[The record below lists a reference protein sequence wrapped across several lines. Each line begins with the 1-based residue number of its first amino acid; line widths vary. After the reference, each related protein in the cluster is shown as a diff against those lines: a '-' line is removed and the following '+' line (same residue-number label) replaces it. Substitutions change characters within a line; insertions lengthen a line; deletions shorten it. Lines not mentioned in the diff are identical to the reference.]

1 MSEETTELKA
11 LLSRAA
17 TVLEN
22 SNAHGTARVVS
33 SMRKVTYDVDD
44 EECLRNSAIFFAG
57 AIVFLG
63 SSFPQATKDSLYSIA
78 RSILNA
84 VGSESLASTLT
95 R

>member
-22 SNAHGTARVVS
+22 SNAHGTERVVL

-44 EECLRNSAIFFAG
+44 EECLRISAIFFAG
-57 AIVFLG
+57 AIVSLG
-63 SSFPQATKDSLYSIA
+63 SSSPQATKDSLYSIA